1 MAPHVRTP
9 LLKAKNDLLL
19 WGWRSPGRH
28 VALTF
33 LMVCGTTL
41 LIFLG
46 LVAGSWLGGWIGDV
60 AAALGMLI
68 GGLSGLAVGARMA
81 NAVGVSFGDRCGL

>member
-1 MAPHVRTP
+1 MTSHIRTP
-9 LLKAKNDLLL
+9 FLKAKNDLRL
-19 WGWRSPGRH
+19 WGWRSPGRR

-33 LMVCGTTL
+33 LMICVTTL

-46 LVAGSWLGGWIGDV
+46 LVAGSWLGGWVGDL

-68 GGLSGLAVGARMA
+68 GGLSGIAVGARLA
-81 NAVGVSFGDRCGL
+81 HAVGLTFGDLCGA